1 MQSRKGSLSVH
12 GVSLTYGKGQKAV
25 EALQSVSFDIRPNE
39 FTVIVGPSGC
49 GKSSLL
55 YLAAGLNEVTDGE
68 IEVNGRRV
76 TGPGPDR
83 DTVFQSYTLFPWLTV
98 RNNVEYG
105 LRRKNLGTAERRA
118 ISERYLAE
126 VGLTGFADHC
136 PKQLS
141 GGMMLRVAIARALAN
156 DPGILLMDEPFGA
169 LDSQTRHT
177 MQKLLLRVWEH
188 NHKTVACR
196 RLIAAEA
203 EGLKTI
209 IGMTSHS

>member
-1 MQSRKGSLSVH
+1 M
-12 GVSLTYGKGQKAV
+12 

-39 FTVIVGPSGC
+39 LTVIVGPSGC

-83 DTVFQSYTLFPWLTV
+83 GMVFQSYTLFFWLTV

-105 LRRKNLGTAERRA
+105 LRRKHLGTAERRA

-126 VGLTGFADHC
+126 VGLTGFADHY

-141 GGMMLRVAIARALAN
+141 GGMMQRVAIARAIRQSPSSPN
-156 DPGILLMDEPFGA
+156 SSP
-169 LDSQTRHT
+169 
-177 MQKLLLRVWEH
+177 
-188 NHKTVACR
+188 
-196 RLIAAEA
+196 
-203 EGLKTI
+203 
-209 IGMTSHS
+209 